1 LGITLAR
8 ESAADIWDEA
18 LPLASAHHAEVG
30 PLPQQDFKLN
40 RKNWDVLESI
50 HLLRVYTARNESG
63 DLVGY
68 CTMVVSP
75 THGMYADMLWV
86 MQDTLYVR
94 PDHRNYMVLRFLKYQ
109 DLSLKLEGAQAIYR
123 HAPLTSNLGKLL
135 LHMSYRLND
144 RGYVRD
150 LREAA

>member
-1 LGITLAR
+1 MAVTLAR
-8 ESAADIWDEA
+8 ETIEAIWDEA

-30 PLPQQDFKLN
+30 PLPQKDFKLN
-40 RKNWDVLESI
+40 RNNWDVLESI
-50 HLLRVYTARNESG
+50 KLLRVYTARNEASE
-63 DLVGY
+63 LVGY

-94 PDHRNYMVLRFLKYQ
+94 PDHRDYSVIRFLKYQ
-109 DLSLKLEGAQAIYR
+109 DLSLKMEGAQAIYR
-123 HAPLTSNLGKLL
+123 HAPLTSNLGKIL
-135 LHMSYRLND
+135 LHMEYRLND